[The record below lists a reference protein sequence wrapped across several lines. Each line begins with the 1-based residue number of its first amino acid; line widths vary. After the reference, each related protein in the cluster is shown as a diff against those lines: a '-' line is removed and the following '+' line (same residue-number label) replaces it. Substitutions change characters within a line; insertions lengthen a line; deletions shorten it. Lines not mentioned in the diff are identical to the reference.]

1 MGATSGPISVTSP
14 EGTGT
19 SSTTFTVTPPPA
31 PPVVSSFVPT
41 QGGVGTQVTI
51 SGSNFT
57 GANAVTFN
65 TTSTTIFTVNND
77 SSITVNVP
85 SGATTGFVSVTTP
98 LGGTGSSTTKFTV
111 TGSTRIKDI
120 TFDDGNITD
129 PTTGFDAQTGS
140 IRLETA
146 SPLKGADSATVTAG
160 SSYGRENFSAT
171 DQIFISLYVRIGA
184 IPAGQVRLVRITD
197 QGTTVGAI
205 TIETSGKVTL
215 RSGTTN
221 LGATTIA
228 LKPGTVYRVGIHQK
242 KGTGSNAVLEGFL
255 AIGDANFTAPFA
267 SNGSQNFM
275 TQADSLQI
283 GASTSTGVNLT
294 VDDIRLDTG
303 SMPGPSAP

>member
-1 MGATSGPISVTSP
+1 MTSP

-19 SSTTFTVTPPPA
+19 SSASFMVTPPPPP
-31 PPVVSSFVPT
+31 PPVVSGFSPT
-41 QGGVGTQVTI
+41 QGAVGTQVTI

-65 TTSTTIFTVNND
+65 TTSTATFTVNND
-77 SSITVNVP
+77 NSITMNVP

-120 TFDDGNITD
+120 TFENGNITD
-129 PTTGFDAQTGS
+129 PTTGFDSQTGT
-140 IRLETA
+140 IRLETV
-146 SPLKGADSATVTAG
+146 SPLKGADSVTVTSG

-215 RSGTTN
+215 RNGTTN
-221 LGATTIA
+221 LGATTLA
-228 LKPGTVYRVGIHQK
+228 LKPGTLYRVGIHQK

-255 AIGDANFTAPFA
+255 ATGDANFTAPFA
-267 SNGSQNFM
+267 SNASQTLT
-275 TQADSLQI
+275 TQSDSVQI
-283 GASTSTGVNLT
+283 GASTSTGGALT